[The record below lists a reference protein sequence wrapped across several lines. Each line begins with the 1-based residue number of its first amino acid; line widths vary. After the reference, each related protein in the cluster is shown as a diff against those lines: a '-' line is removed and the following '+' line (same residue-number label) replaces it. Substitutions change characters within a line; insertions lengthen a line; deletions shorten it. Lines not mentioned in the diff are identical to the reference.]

1 MRRTFPHL
9 SAMLIAAATLAL
21 AVGGADAAWKTVTVD
36 LETADGAPEVIRGS
50 GIAYGWY
57 VRDFTPKGVKDR
69 LQTDKKAFLFQDRAF
84 PLRDLV
90 SIEFE
95 HEVERTT
102 GLRTPSKV
110 HLSYIRPGAKELLTI
125 DRPVAELQGFGGPK
139 PIVFVVTTADGTKEI
154 SLTPP
159 LTEEERKQYR
169 PILRIKF
176 E

>member
-1 MRRTFPHL
+1 MRRPILHL
-9 SAMLIAAATLAL
+9 SAMLIGAVALAL
-21 AVGGADAAWKTVTVD
+21 SVGGADAAWKTVTVD
-36 LETADGAPEVIRGS
+36 VEGADGTPEVIRGTA
-50 GIAYGWY
+50 IAYGWY

-69 LQTDKKAFLFQDRAF
+69 LQTDKKAFLFQDKAY

-110 HLSYIRPGAKELLTI
+110 RLSYVRPGAKELLTV
-125 DRPVAELQGFGGPK
+125 DRPVSELQGFGGPM

-154 SLTPP
+154 NLTPP
-159 LTEEERKQYR
+159 LGEEARKQYR
-169 PILRIKF
+169 PLLRILF

>member
-9 SAMLIAAATLAL
+9 PAVLIAAAALTLA
-21 AVGGADAAWKTVTVD
+21 VSGADAAWKTVTVD
-36 LETADGAPEVIRGS
+36 LESAEGAPEVLRGTA
-50 GIAYGWY
+50 IAYGWY
-57 VRDFTPKGVKDR
+57 IRDFTPKGVKDR

-95 HEVERTT
+95 HELERTT

-110 HLSYIRPGAKELLTI
+110 HLSYIRPGTKELLTI
-125 DRPVAELQGFGGPK
+125 DRPVSELQGFGGPK

-154 SLTPP
+154 DLTPP
-159 LTEEERKQYR
+159 LTEEARKRYR
-169 PILRIKF
+169 PILRILF

>member
-9 SAMLIAAATLAL
+9 RAVLIAVAALVLAE
-21 AVGGADAAWKTVTVD
+21 GGANAAWKTVTVD
-36 LETADGAPEVIRGS
+36 LESADGTPEVIRGTA
-50 GIAYGWY
+50 IAYGWY

-69 LQTDKKAFLFQDRAF
+69 LQTDKKSFLFQDHGY

-95 HEVERTT
+95 HEVEGTT

-110 HLSYIRPGAKELLTI
+110 RLSYIRPGAKELLTV
-125 DRPVAELQGFGGPK
+125 DRLVSELQGFGGPM
-139 PIVFVVTTADGTKEI
+139 PIVFVVTTAEGTTEI

-159 LTEEERKQYR
+159 LSEDARKGYR
-169 PILRIKF
+169 PILRIRF

>member
-1 MRRTFPHL
+1 MSPHL
-9 SAMLIAAATLAL
+9 SAVLTAAALAL

-36 LETADGAPEVIRGS
+36 LETADGAPEVVRGT

-69 LQTDKKAFLFQDRAF
+69 LQTDKKAFLFQDRGY

-95 HEVERTT
+95 HELEKTT

-110 HLSYIRPGAKELLTI
+110 HLSYVRPGSKETLTV
-125 DRPVAELQGFGGPK
+125 DRAVSELQGFGGPK
-139 PIVFVVTTADGTKEI
+139 PIVFVVTTADGTREI

-159 LTEEERKQYR
+159 LTEEERKAYR
-169 PILRIKF
+169 PILRILF